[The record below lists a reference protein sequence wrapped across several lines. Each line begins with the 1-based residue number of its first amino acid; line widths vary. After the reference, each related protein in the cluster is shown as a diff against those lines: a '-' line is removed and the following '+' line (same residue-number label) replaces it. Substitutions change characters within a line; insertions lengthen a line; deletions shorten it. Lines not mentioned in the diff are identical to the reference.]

1 MAKKNHLNTTSLDNY
16 SQPVSVEV
24 KETTAPTIPESS
36 VKKRAGRPKTKTE
49 DCKTINIAV
58 PVSLLEQMNVAKVM
72 YKDNLTLY
80 INKLIEKDLE
90 ANYQKYEDF
99 AKMQQDMM

>member
-1 MAKKNHLNTTSLDNY
+1 MATKDFTKTLRKDPK
-16 SQPVSVEV
+16 QV
-24 KETTAPTIPESS
+24 TAPTTEPPQAPEEVP

-58 PVSLLEQMNVAKVM
+58 PVSLLEQMNIAKVM

-90 ANYQKYEDF
+90 ANLEKYQQF
-99 AKMQQDMM
+99 AEMQQNMM